1 VATTQFELVTPTRT
15 LYSGQAEM
23 IVCRSVDGEIAFLAN
38 HMPYIGALDIGVVRI
53 VGPGT
58 DAETGRGSAAGGG
71 GGAGPAEIRLAVHG
85 GFVEVKD
92 NQVIMLADEAEL
104 ASEIDLEAA
113 RRAESE
119 ATQALSGSS
128 AENPDVEAENAL
140 RWAHVRLEAAS
151 TTV

>member
-1 VATTQFELVTPTRT
+1 MATTQFELVTPNRT

-53 VGPGT
+53 VGSV
-58 DAETGRGSAAGGG
+58 DEG
-71 GGAGPAEIRLAVHG
+71 GGAAPPEVRLAVHG

-104 ASEIDLEAA
+104 AEEIDVDAA

-119 ATQALSGSS
+119 ASNALSSHSGDAPDED
-128 AENPDVEAENAL
+128 AEQAL
-140 RWAHVRLEAAS
+140 RWAQVRLEAAS
-151 TTV
+151 P

>member
-15 LYSGQAEM
+15 LFSGQAEM
-23 IVCRSVDGEIAFLAN
+23 IVCRAVEGEIAFLAN

-58 DAETGRGSAAGGG
+58 DNEIVAANES
-71 GGAGPAEIRLAVHG
+71 EIRLAVHG

-104 ASEIDLEAA
+104 AAELDVEAA
-113 RRAESE
+113 RAAEAE
-119 ATQALSGSS
+119 AQQAVAASS
-128 AENPDVEAENAL
+128 DDNPDVDAEAAL
-140 RWAHVRLEAAS
+140 RWAQVRLEAAS
-151 TTV
+151 T